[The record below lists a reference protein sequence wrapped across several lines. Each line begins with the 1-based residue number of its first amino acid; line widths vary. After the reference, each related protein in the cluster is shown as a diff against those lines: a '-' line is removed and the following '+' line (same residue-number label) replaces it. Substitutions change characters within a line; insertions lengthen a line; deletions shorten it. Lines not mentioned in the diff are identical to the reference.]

1 MNLLELPEEVC
12 FEIMQYVDTLG
23 LSRMIRISREMS
35 NSVHMFLR
43 IKHQQTFET
52 FMRAIV
58 CTCTPSL
65 QTLLRYSA
73 PKEMTNKL
81 PRVKYACYRC
91 GKTTI
96 DIAVCEAC
104 NGAYNR
110 RK

>member
-35 NSVHMFLR
+35 NSVHIFLR

-58 CTCTPSL
+58 HTHAESTNTASL
-65 QTLLRYSA
+65 LGS
-73 PKEMTNKL
+73 
-81 PRVKYACYRC
+81 
-91 GKTTI
+91 
-96 DIAVCEAC
+96 
-104 NGAYNR
+104 
-110 RK
+110 